1 MRISELICPRRQA
14 KFRKI
19 GNWSEGALL
28 RAKVQ
33 LLNDNYTPME
43 FVVHLLERVFE
54 MEREPAM
61 RLMLEIHEKGAARC
75 GVSAFI

>member
-1 MRISELICPRRQA
+1 M
-14 KFRKI
+14 
-19 GNWSEGALL
+19 L

>member
-1 MRISELICPRRQA
+1 M
-14 KFRKI
+14 
-19 GNWSEGALL
+19 L

-61 RLMLEIHEKGAARC
+61 RLMLEIHEKGPPGAEFPHSFETC
-75 GVSAFI
+75 